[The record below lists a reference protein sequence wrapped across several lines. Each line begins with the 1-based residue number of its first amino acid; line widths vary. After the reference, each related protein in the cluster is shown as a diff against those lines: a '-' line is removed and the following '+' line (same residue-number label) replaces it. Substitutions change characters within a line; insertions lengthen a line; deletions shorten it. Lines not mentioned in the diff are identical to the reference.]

1 MEREDLKSMNCLPT
15 HQNIIN
21 LDNNNR
27 DTNENNEAMDAMD
40 DGISYYVISY
50 QLINININ
58 LNLSEDSVRLVVLGE
73 ASMLS
78 TAILRSSQRPT
89 ASLSRSTNTSQS
101 RLSTLVAEYEEE
113 DDVEDMISDP
123 LLKSLIRLKGK
134 LRKDK
139 LVVTDPNYL
148 RPFCEVIKNKDV
160 SGPVTGLALQSI
172 LKFINYGLIKNESA
186 VQMISDS
193 VTKARFI
200 GTDTSSDE
208 VVLMRILNV
217 LRELIVRRYKSLTNG
232 AVCEIMQSCFRI
244 AFEPRLSELL
254 RKSAEQS
261 LVDMVQVLFRRI
273 PEFNHE
279 FADELC
285 FIKMGPKLNTS
296 LSKRSKHNINNTK
309 ADFINKQ
316 SIKFNKEDNSGS
328 GIY

>member
-1 MEREDLKSMNCLPT
+1 
-15 HQNIIN
+15 
-21 LDNNNR
+21 
-27 DTNENNEAMDAMD
+27 
-40 DGISYYVISY
+40 
-50 QLINININ
+50 
-58 LNLSEDSVRLVVLGE
+58 VVLGE

-78 TAILRSSQRPT
+78 TAILRANQRGT
-89 ASLSRSTNTSQS
+89 ASLSRSHNTSHT

-113 DDVEDMISDP
+113 DDAEEAIADP
-123 LLKSLIRLKGK
+123 LLKSLIRLKAK

-139 LVVTDPNYL
+139 LVVTDPNFL

-172 LKFINYGLIKNESA
+172 LKFINYGLIGSEPA

-200 GTDTSSDE
+200 GTDTTSDE

-217 LRELIVRRYKSLTNG
+217 LKELIVRRFESLTNG

-261 LVDMVQVLFRRI
+261 LVDMVHVLFRRI

-279 FADELC
+279 FVDELC
-285 FIKMGPKLNTS
+285 FLKMGSTRN
-296 LSKRSKHNINNTK
+296 KRSKHNINSNANK
-309 ADFINKQ
+309 DFVNKQ
-316 SIKFNKEDNSGS
+316 SIRFNREDINGMNELLCMS
-328 GIY
+328 

>member
-1 MEREDLKSMNCLPT
+1 
-15 HQNIIN
+15 
-21 LDNNNR
+21 
-27 DTNENNEAMDAMD
+27 
-40 DGISYYVISY
+40 
-50 QLINININ
+50 
-58 LNLSEDSVRLVVLGE
+58 
-73 ASMLS
+73 
-78 TAILRSSQRPT
+78 
-89 ASLSRSTNTSQS
+89 
-101 RLSTLVAEYEEE
+101 VAEYEEE

-279 FADELC
+279 FVDELC

-316 SIKFNKEDNSGS
+316 SIKFNKEENSGS

>member
-1 MEREDLKSMNCLPT
+1 MFF
-15 HQNIIN
+15 
-21 LDNNNR
+21 
-27 DTNENNEAMDAMD
+27 A
-40 DGISYYVISY
+40 
-50 QLINININ
+50 
-58 LNLSEDSVRLVVLGE
+58 DSVRLVVLGE

-78 TAILRSSQRPT
+78 TAILKGTQRSGT
-89 ASLSRSTNTSQS
+89 SLSRSTNTSQS

-123 LLKSLIRLKGK
+123 LLKSLIRLKAK

-160 SGPVTGLALQSI
+160 SGPITGLALQSI
-172 LKFINYGLIKNESA
+172 LKFINYGLINTDIA
-186 VQMISDS
+186 VQMIADS

-217 LRELIVRRYKSLTNG
+217 LKELIVRRYGSLSNN

-273 PEFNHE
+273 PEFNQ
-279 FADELC
+279 ELVDDLYYLK
-285 FIKMGPKLNTS
+285 IGSKMNSSLN
-296 LSKRSKHNINNTK
+296 KRSKHNPNNT
-309 ADFINKQ
+309 DFSNKQ
-316 SIKFNKEDNSGS
+316 SIRFNKDDSSLSGMIS
-328 GIY
+328 